1 MTSTHHSTTNG
12 NKRHWDDA
20 RARFAERYPAFA
32 GTAALDSTRAAELRR
47 LDSAGQVYL
56 DYTGAGLYPESL
68 ITEHSRLLASRVLG
82 NPHSVNPASVASSEL
97 VDLTRRRILDWFNAS
112 PDEYEVIFTANASG
126 ALKLLGE
133 SYPFAEGDTYLLSW
147 DNHNS
152 VNGIR
157 EFARRRGAEYRY
169 VPLLRPDLRF
179 DEERL
184 TAELDRLGGAHRLFA
199 FPAQSNFSGVQ
210 HPLEWIERAQK
221 RGWHVLLDAAA
232 FAPTNRLDL
241 GQWHPDFVTLSF
253 YKMFGYPTGIG
264 ALLARR
270 DALAV
275 LERPWF
281 SGGSINVVSVQIE
294 RYIPAEGAARFE
306 DGTLDFLNIPAV
318 AAGLDFLERT
328 GRDAVHDRVAMLTDW
343 LLGELTDLRHAGGKP
358 LVRIYGPLSREKRG
372 GTISFNIYDGAGTL
386 VDQDR
391 IEQRAAESGISIRT
405 GCFCNPGAAEA
416 ALMLDGDKIEACL
429 DHLGPAALQHDFRS
443 CLGAATGAVR
453 VSLGWG
459 STFTDLCRLLDF
471 LRRFTA

>member
-1 MTSTHHSTTNG
+1 MTTPLPATYGNNLHWNDAWTQFLERHPSWSSTASL
-12 NKRHWDDA
+12 DA
-20 RARFAERYPAFA
+20 LRE
-32 GTAALDSTRAAELRR
+32 TELRR
-47 LDSAGQVYL
+47 LDDAGQVYL
-56 DYTGAGLYPESL
+56 DYTGAGLYPASL
-68 ITEHSRLLASRVLG
+68 VEEHARLLSARVLG
-82 NPHSVNPASVASSEL
+82 NPHSINPASVASSAL
-97 VDLTRRRILDWFNAS
+97 VDETRRRILAFFNAS

-133 SYPFAEGDTYLLSW
+133 SYPFAAGDTFLLSW

-157 EFARRRGAEYRY
+157 EFARHRGAEYRY
-169 VPLLRPDLRF
+169 APLVRPDLGF

-184 TAELDRLGGAHRLFA
+184 TEELARPGGAHRLFA

-210 HPLEWIERAQK
+210 HPLEWIGRAQSA
-221 RGWHVLLDAAA
+221 GWQVLLDAAA

-241 GQWHPDFVTLSF
+241 ARWHPDFVTLSF
-253 YKMFGYPTGIG
+253 YKMFGYPTGVG

-270 DALAV
+270 DALAT

-306 DGTLDFLNIPAV
+306 DGTLDFLSIPAV
-318 AAGLDFLERT
+318 SAGLDFLERA
-328 GRDAVHDRVAMLTDW
+328 GRDAIHDRVAMLTDF
-343 LLGELTDLRHAGGKP
+343 LLGRLADLRHPDGRP
-358 LVRIYGPLSREKRG
+358 LARIYGPLGTAERG
-372 GTISFNIYDGAGTL
+372 GTVSFNLHDASGRPI
-386 VDQDR
+386 DQDT
-391 IEQRAAESGISIRT
+391 IEKRAAEAGISIRT

-416 ALMLDGDKIEACL
+416 ALALDGDKIGACL

-459 STFTDLCRLLDF
+459 STFADLCKLFEF
-471 LRRFTA
+471 LRRFAT

>member
-1 MTSTHHSTTNG
+1 MTATTHSTSNG
-12 NKRHWDDA
+12 NNRRWDDSWK
-20 RARFAERYPAFA
+20 RFLERHPAFA
-32 GTAALDSTRAAELRR
+32 STAALDTTRAGELSR
-47 LDSAGQVYL
+47 LDSSGQVYL

-68 ITEHSRLLASRVLG
+68 IAAHGRLLASRVLG

-97 VDLTRRRILDWFNAS
+97 VDLTRRRILAWFNAS

-133 SYPFAEGDTYLLSW
+133 SYPFAEGDTYLLTW

-169 VPLLRPDLRF
+169 VPLVRPDLRL
-179 DEERL
+179 DETRL
-184 TAELDRLGGAHRLFA
+184 AAELERTGGAHRLFA

-210 HPLEWIERAQK
+210 HPLEWIERAQQK
-221 RGWHVLLDAAA
+221 GWHVLLDAAA

-294 RYIPAEGAARFE
+294 RYIPADGSARFE
-306 DGTLDFLNIPAV
+306 DGTLDFLSIPAV
-318 AAGLDFLERT
+318 AAGLDFLERA
-328 GRDAVHDRVAMLTDW
+328 GRDAIHDRVA
-343 LLGELTDLRHAGGKP
+343 
-358 LVRIYGPLSREKRG
+358 
-372 GTISFNIYDGAGTL
+372 
-386 VDQDR
+386 
-391 IEQRAAESGISIRT
+391 
-405 GCFCNPGAAEA
+405 
-416 ALMLDGDKIEACL
+416 
-429 DHLGPAALQHDFRS
+429 
-443 CLGAATGAVR
+443 
-453 VSLGWG
+453 
-459 STFTDLCRLLDF
+459 
-471 LRRFTA
+471 

>member
-1 MTSTHHSTTNG
+1 MNSTDHPAVNATNG
-12 NKRHWDDA
+12 RWNQAWTQFLERHPSW
-20 RARFAERYPAFA
+20 
-32 GTAALDSTRAAELRR
+32 GSTASLDTLREQELRR
-47 LDSAGQVYL
+47 LDDAGQVYL
-56 DYTGAGLYPESL
+56 DYTGAGLYPASL
-68 ITEHSRLLASRVLG
+68 IDEHVLVLRSRVLG
-82 NPHSVNPASVASSEL
+82 NPHSVNPASVASSAL
-97 VDLTRRRILDWFNAS
+97 VEETRRRILSFFNAS

-133 SYPFAEGDTYLLSW
+133 SYPFAAGDTFLLTW

-169 VPLLRPDLRF
+169 VPLRRPELRF

-184 TAELDRLGGAHRLFA
+184 AEELARPGGAHRLFA

-210 HPLEWIERAQK
+210 HPLEWIARAQSA
-221 RGWHVLLDAAA
+221 GWQVLLDAAA

-241 GQWHPDFVTLSF
+241 ARWHPDFVTLSF
-253 YKMFGYPTGIG
+253 YKMFGYPTGVG

-270 DALAV
+270 EALAT

-306 DGTLDFLNIPAV
+306 DGTLDFLSIPAV
-318 AAGLDFLERT
+318 SAGLDFLERA
-328 GRDAVHDRVAMLTDW
+328 GRDTIHDRVAMLTDF
-343 LLGELTDLRHAGGKP
+343 LLGRLADLRHPDGRP
-358 LVRIYGPLSREKRG
+358 LARIYGPLGTEGRG
-372 GTISFNIYDGAGTL
+372 GTVSFNLHDASGHPI
-386 VDQDR
+386 DQDT
-391 IEQRAAESGISIRT
+391 IEQRAAEAGISIRT

-416 ALMLDGDKIEACL
+416 ALALDGDKIGACL

-459 STFTDLCRLLDF
+459 STFDDLCRLFEF
-471 LRRFTA
+471 LQRFAT